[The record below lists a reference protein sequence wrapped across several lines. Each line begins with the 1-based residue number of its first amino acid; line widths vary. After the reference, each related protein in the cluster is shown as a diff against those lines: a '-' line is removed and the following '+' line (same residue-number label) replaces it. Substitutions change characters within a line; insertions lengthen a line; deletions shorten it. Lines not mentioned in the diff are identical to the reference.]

1 MKFKVGDKV
10 RIRPDLNYIH
20 SSYNLVVVE
29 DMIASRGEVDTIAV
43 VTLDF
48 NGRAEYRLEGHRWI
62 WNDNMLIPASKP
74 VKVMDRVAQRFKVGD
89 KVRLKSGLIDRQMYG
104 SLPYDDSFPQEE
116 YTVKLCDSR
125 DNTYLCTIPDK
136 CDFWLSEEM
145 LEPVY
150 ADGGFCTGFK
160 GGNIPT
166 SVKNRTKDVKDWV
179 DSLTDAWARLGCT
192 TFRVPPS
199 EVDELIK
206 KEFNVKWFEE
216 EDRPMTYYVTDDKRI
231 DKTCNKQIDTKTTH
245 VAILG
250 GRYTGKATCDAENYD
265 QRQGLL
271 EAIANAV
278 CGGNFDKHY
287 NDDIKARK
295 RLEKALCRC
304 SICGVTYDTPTE
316 ARACEQAH
324 KDRKQA
330 KLEKY
335 LISKEAKRRIAEAE
349 REDKIEELMKDILKK
364 KVEK

>member
-1 MKFKVGDKV
+1 MK
-10 RIRPDLNYIH
+10 
-20 SSYNLVVVE
+20 
-29 DMIASRGEVDTIAV
+29 
-43 VTLDF
+43 
-48 NGRAEYRLEGHRWI
+48 
-62 WNDNMLIPASKP
+62 
-74 VKVMDRVAQRFKVGD
+74 FKVGD

-104 SLPYDDSFPQEE
+104 SLPYDDLFPQEE
-116 YTVKLCDSR
+116 YTVMFCDSV
-125 DNTYLCTIPDK
+125 DNTYLCTIPYK
-136 CDFWLSEEM
+136 QFWFSDEM
-145 LEPVY
+145 LES
-150 ADGGFCTGFK
+150 ANTDGGFCTGFR
-160 GGNIPT
+160 GGKIPT
-166 SVKNRTKDVKDWV
+166 PEKPVSIEEQLDLSKGVSIYNLNPVEWYR
-179 DSLTDAWARLGCT
+179 
-192 TFRVPPS
+192 PS
-199 EVDELIK
+199 IDLAFNAEAAEKLAKQIK
-206 KEFNVKWFEE
+206 EKLSGSEIGFIREYK
-216 EDRPMTYYVTDDKRI
+216 EDRLMTYYVTDGKRI

-287 NDDIKARK
+287 NDDIKAGK

-349 REDKIEELMKDILKK
+349 REDKIGELMKDLLKK
-364 KVEK
+364 KAEK

>member
-10 RIRPDLNYIH
+10 KILDGENIPNYVQGWNMPEYVGDVVTIKERILYPDNYIG
-20 SSYNLVVVE
+20 YRVEENLYIFDERGLAPAMNIEVQPLELVCNQE
-29 DMIASRGEVDTIAV
+29 KAKEIAERLTKE
-43 VTLDF
+43 L
-48 NGRAEYRLEGHRWI
+48 NG
-62 WNDNMLIPASKP
+62 MLGVS
-74 VKVMDRVAQRFKVGD
+74 FK
-89 KVRLKSGLIDRQMYG
+89 KNK
-104 SLPYDDSFPQEE
+104 EE
-116 YTVKLCDSR
+116 KKMS
-125 DNTYLCTIPDK
+125 
-136 CDFWLSEEM
+136 
-145 LEPVY
+145 
-150 ADGGFCTGFK
+150 
-160 GGNIPT
+160 
-166 SVKNRTKDVKDWV
+166 TKF
-179 DSLTDAWARLGCT
+179 T
-192 TFRVPPS
+192 
-199 EVDELIK
+199 
-206 KEFNVKWFEE
+206 FNVEQAEKLAKQIKEKLSGSEIGFTREDK
-216 EDRPMTYYVTDDKRI
+216 EDRPMTYYVTDGKRI
-231 DKTCNKQIDTKTTH
+231 DKTCNKHIETKTTH

-304 SICGVTYDTPTE
+304 SICGVTYDTASE

-324 KDRKQA
+324 KDHKQA

-349 REDKIEELMKDILKK
+349 RENKIEELMKDLLKK

>member
-1 MKFKVGDKV
+1 MK
-10 RIRPDLNYIH
+10 
-20 SSYNLVVVE
+20 
-29 DMIASRGEVDTIAV
+29 
-43 VTLDF
+43 
-48 NGRAEYRLEGHRWI
+48 
-62 WNDNMLIPASKP
+62 
-74 VKVMDRVAQRFKVGD
+74 FKVGD
-89 KVRLKSGLIDRQMYG
+89 KVRLKSGLIDGQTYE
-104 SLPYDDSFPQEE
+104 SLLYNDLLPQED
-116 YTVKLCDSR
+116 YTVKSCDSI
-125 DNTYLCTIPDK
+125 DNTYLCTLPSK
-136 CDFWLSEEM
+136 CEYWLSDEM

-150 ADGGFCTGFK
+150 TDGGFCTGFK
-160 GGNIPT
+160 GGKIPMPEKPIL
-166 SVKNRTKDVKDWV
+166 SID
-179 DSLTDAWARLGCT
+179 LA
-192 TFRVPPS
+192 
-199 EVDELIK
+199 
-206 KEFNVKWFEE
+206 FNVEQAEKLAKQIKEKLSGSEIGFTREDK
-216 EDRPMTYYVTDDKRI
+216 EDRPMTYYVTDGKRI
-231 DKTCNKQIDTKTTH
+231 DKTCNKHIETKTTH

-304 SICGVTYDTPTE
+304 SICGVTYDTASE

-324 KDRKQA
+324 KDHKQA

-349 REDKIEELMKDILKK
+349 RENKIEELMKDLLKK